1 MSHKVGHEGYEVT
14 RMWTN
19 EVSSPQRNSKSTQRI
34 IVSRVQN
41 SKEPQ
46 SKHVPFVNLLNSFSP
61 DLVNEIVQLSRRM
74 NSSIPET
81 IEMTLRNA
89 FCLRVPQKWMRDS
102 WVQGGVV
109 FEGDWNGELNSFRCW
124 EPFGLCGDGV
134 CLGGVFLGIMG
145 GDDLIHTLLLWMILL
160 WILGRYIPFN

>member
-1 MSHKVGHEGYEVT
+1 MSHKVGHEGYAVT

-46 SKHVPFVNLLNSFSP
+46 TKHVLFVKLLNSFSP

-74 NSSIPET
+74 NSSVPET
-81 IEMTLRNA
+81 IEMTLRNS
-89 FCLRVPQKWMRDS
+89 FSLRVPQKWMRDS

-109 FEGDWNGELNSFRCW
+109 LEGEWNREITLSNCNDEHLKIHW
-124 EPFGLCGDGV
+124 DPVELCGDGV
-134 CLGGVFLGIMG
+134 CLERRI
-145 GDDLIHTLLLWMILL
+145 
-160 WILGRYIPFN
+160 